1 MQNNEHNTQE
11 RLIFYITD
19 VRMNHYKKYE
29 PEISGDFM
37 LKKRGAG
44 VLLHISSMPSQ
55 YGVGVFDK
63 NAREFIDIIADMG
76 FTYWQVLPF
85 NPLDHA
91 NSPYCSPSAFAG
103 NYLFIDPEGL
113 REMGLVSEN
122 DVKENIYPGSPYT
135 ADYAFAAKKRLA
147 LLKKAFLNLD
157 ETLAKKIKAFEI
169 NNPWLTDYSV
179 FMAVKEQEGM
189 KPWWEW
195 NENHSRYYECI
206 KDIYSYEKSAAFWK
220 FVQYIFH
227 KQWYALKEYANKK
240 GIAVIGDMPIYVAMD
255 SVDVWSNLPMFLI
268 DEKTLKPEKVAGV
281 PPDYFSEDGQLWGN
295 PIYDWQAMEKDGYS
309 WWISR
314 LENALKIYDTV
325 RIDHFRA
332 FASYW
337 EVPADSAT
345 AKMGEW
351 VDGPKMKLFDKV
363 FEKFPDAPI
372 IAEDLGVF
380 GEDVVKLLAD
390 TGFPGMKVVQFGF
403 DPNSDSSHMPHNAT
417 QNSVNYVGTHDNN
430 TLLGWLWEASE
441 EERRFALDYAGFK
454 GDNWGE
460 GGYCSPSCRSII
472 EAVWRSSSNVAVI
485 ALQDMCGFGSDA
497 RMNIP
502 GVPEKNWR
510 FRTTMD
516 TIKNI
521 DREYFRK
528 INSLYRRMYPVFD

>member
-1 MQNNEHNTQE
+1 
-11 RLIFYITD
+11 
-19 VRMNHYKKYE
+19 
-29 PEISGDFM
+29 M
-37 LKKRGAG
+37 LDKRGAG
-44 VLLHISSMPSQ
+44 VLLHISSMPSP

-63 NAREFIDIIADMG
+63 NVREFIDTIANMG

-85 NPLDHA
+85 NPLDEA

-113 REMGLVSEN
+113 KDMGLISED
-122 DVKENIYPGSPYT
+122 DVKQNIFTGSPYT
-135 ADYAFAAKKRLA
+135 AEYEFAAEKRLET
-147 LLKKAFLNLD
+147 LKKAFLNIDD
-157 ETLAKKIKAFEI
+157 ELAKSIKKFEI
-169 NNPWLTDYSV
+169 ENAWLTDYSI
-179 FMAVKEQEGM
+179 FMAVKEAEGM
-189 KPWWEW
+189 KAWWEW
-195 NENHSRYYECI
+195 SSEHAHYFECI
-206 KDIYSYEKSAAFWK
+206 KNVYSYEESASFWK
-220 FVQYIFH
+220 FVQYIFY
-227 KQWYALKEYANKK
+227 KQWFELKEYANKK
-240 GIAVIGDMPIYVAMD
+240 GVAVIGDMPIYVAMD

-268 DEKTLKPEKVAGV
+268 DEKTLKVEKVAGV

-295 PIYDWQAMEKDGYS
+295 PIYDWKAMEKDNFS

-337 EVPADSAT
+337 AVPADSPT
-345 AKMGEW
+345 AKVGEW
-351 VDGPKMKLFDKV
+351 IDGPKMKLFDKV
-363 FEKFPDAPI
+363 FETFPNAPI

-380 GEDVVKLLAD
+380 GEDVVRLLED

-403 DPNSDSSHMPHNAT
+403 DPNSDSSHMPHNAVP
-417 QNSVNYVGTHDNN
+417 NSINYVGTHDNN

-441 EERRFALDYAGFK
+441 DERRFALDYSGFV

-460 GGYCSPSCRSII
+460 GGYYSPSCRKVI
-472 EAVWRSSSNVAVI
+472 ETVWKSASNVAII

-516 TIKNI
+516 TIRNMDK
-521 DREYFRK
+521 DYFKK
-528 INSLYRRMYPVFD
+528 INSLYRRMYPVFDK